1 MPFPVQH
8 PDDAYYS
15 PEKGDVWALGVIL
28 VNLIARCNP
37 WARGSNADH
46 GFMEYRRDPNF
57 FSKTLPISYSVQALL
72 HRIFV
77 LDPEERITVAELR
90 KAIVAIDT
98 FFLSDMQL
106 SLAGDLVKA
115 LHEAYK
121 LNLPGPK
128 AVSSTGSLIKY
139 QAPSM
144 FSTFG
149 EVLGRRLDG
158 YSQFTLAS
166 TYVGEESS
174 SSTSS
179 ESSGPR
185 TPEAATRDLPRSLGN
200 SKLVMGPIGEEGIKI
215 VVTAA

>member
-90 KAIVAIDT
+90 KAIEAIDT

-106 SLAGDLVKA
+106 SLAGDLVKE
-115 LHEAYK
+115 LDEAYK
-121 LNLPGPK
+121 LNLPRPRV
-128 AVSSTGSLIKY
+128 VSSTGSLIDTKLLLCSATSERSSVVVLMVTVNSPLALPMSERSSLPQLPPRALY
-139 QAPSM
+139 LTLLMLPLAISPDRW
-144 FSTFG
+144 ST
-149 EVLGRRLDG
+149 L
-158 YSQFTLAS
+158 
-166 TYVGEESS
+166 
-174 SSTSS
+174 
-179 ESSGPR
+179 
-185 TPEAATRDLPRSLGN
+185 
-200 SKLVMGPIGEEGIKI
+200 KW
-215 VVTAA
+215 